1 MVEVGTQD
9 LLCDLSK
16 HLQCCKVGPKF
27 KGQGSSSKFSP
38 MSHLYLHSWEALEVS
53 LGEVKW
59 PESTNDH
66 SWWGR
71 ASTKERGER
80 GVSNQDPQNERLRT
94 LYLPP
99 RYSSA
104 GDKPPV
110 PPQKRKTVGR
120 GLWHA
125 PDTVPQKSGRL
136 AAAGPSPLGR
146 EGVRGR
152 ERKQE
157 REDDEEEL

>member
-9 LLCDLSK
+9 LLCDLNK

-27 KGQGSSSKFSP
+27 KGQGSSSKFSLMP
-38 MSHLYLHSWEALEVS
+38 HMYLHSWEALEVS

-94 LYLPP
+94 LTFLRGTHQQVTSHQCLFKKGRLWGGARGTLQTLYHKRVEDWQQLGPLPL
-99 RYSSA
+99 
-104 GDKPPV
+104 G
-110 PPQKRKTVGR
+110 GR
-120 GLWHA
+120 G
-125 PDTVPQKSGRL
+125 
-136 AAAGPSPLGR
+136 
-146 EGVRGR
+146 
-152 ERKQE
+152 
-157 REDDEEEL
+157 